1 MTSKT
6 STIDRWLSTLFHYI
20 EKAVLV
26 GVGGLALIGI
36 GQLIFGITK
45 HGEVRLE
52 DLLLMFIFIEIMAMA
67 NVYFVRR
74 AVPFTYPMF
83 IAVTALS
90 RLIVLQGKNIGPE
103 NLIYES
109 GAILLVSLAILVI
122 RFSQRYSADDT
133 ESADREPDHPGDDA
147 PPR

>member
-1 MTSKT
+1 MTPQQP
-6 STIDRWLSTLFHYI
+6 IDRWLSILFHYV
-20 EKAVLV
+20 EKLVLV

-36 GQLIFGITK
+36 GQIILEIAANR
-45 HGEVRLE
+45 EVRLE

-74 AVPFTYPMF
+74 SVPFTYPMF

-90 RLIVLQGKNIGPE
+90 RLIVLQGKNIAPE

-109 GAILLVSLAILVI
+109 GAILLVSLAILII
-122 RFSQRYSADDT
+122 RFSQRYSAAAIETEETDDK
-133 ESADREPDHPGDDA
+133 HG
-147 PPR
+147 

>member
-6 STIDRWLSTLFHYI
+6 SAIDRWLSTLFHYI

-133 ESADREPDHPGDDA
+133 ECDDREPDHPGDDA

>member
-1 MTSKT
+1 MAPQQP
-6 STIDRWLSTLFHYI
+6 IDRWLSILFHYV
-20 EKAVLV
+20 EKLVLV

-36 GQLIFGITK
+36 GQIILEIAANR
-45 HGEVRLE
+45 EVRLE

-74 AVPFTYPMF
+74 SVPFTYPMF

-90 RLIVLQGKNIGPE
+90 RLIVLQGKNIAPE

-109 GAILLVSLAILVI
+109 GAILLVSLAILII
-122 RFSQRYSADDT
+122 RFSQRYSAAAIETEETDDK
-133 ESADREPDHPGDDA
+133 HG
-147 PPR
+147 

>member
-1 MTSKT
+1 MKSQNPL
-6 STIDRWLSTLFHYI
+6 DRLLSTLFHYI
-20 EKAVLV
+20 EKVVLV

-36 GQLIFGITK
+36 AQLIFGISR

-52 DLLLMFIFIEIMAMA
+52 DLLMMFIFIEIMAMA

-90 RLIVLQGKNIGPE
+90 RLIVLQGKNIDSE

-109 GAILLVSLAILVI
+109 GAILLVSVAILII
-122 RFSQRYSADDT
+122 RFSQRYSAAAIET
-133 ESADREPDHPGDDA
+133 EEVEDA
-147 PPR
+147 KHD

>member
-1 MTSKT
+1 MHHP
-6 STIDRWLSTLFHYI
+6 STLDKWLSTLFHYI
-20 EKAVLV
+20 EKIVLV

-36 GQLIFGITK
+36 GQLVLGIQQ

-52 DLLLMFIFIEIMAMA
+52 DLLLMFIYIEIMAMA

-74 AVPFTYPMF
+74 SVPFTYPMF

-90 RLIVLQGKNIGPE
+90 RLIVLQGKNIAPE

-109 GAILLVSLAILVI
+109 AAILLVSLAILII
-122 RFSQRYSADDT
+122 RFSQRYSL
-133 ESADREPDHPGDDA
+133 DA
-147 PPR
+147 PEKQEEHEDHRD

>member
-1 MTSKT
+1 MKHP
-6 STIDRWLSTLFHYI
+6 STLDQWLSTLFLYI

-36 GQLIFGITK
+36 GQLIYCIYQ
-45 HGEVRLE
+45 HGAVRLE

-67 NVYFVRR
+67 NVYFLRR
-74 AVPFTYPMF
+74 SVPFTYPMF

-90 RLIVLQGKNIGPE
+90 RLIVLQGKNIAPE

-109 GAILLVSLAILVI
+109 AAILLVSIAILVI
-122 RFSQRYSADDT
+122 RFSQGFSLEAQDQH
-133 ESADREPDHPGDDA
+133 AHDRD
-147 PPR
+147 PPE